1 MSALEEP
8 LTDLYWE
15 VHPGQGPPMLLV
27 HGFLS
32 SRAQWLLNLE
42 ALSQVCTPVV
52 VELWGHGRSPS
63 PDDAHFYK
71 PAGYIDAFEAIRT
84 VLAVERWLICGYSL
98 GAGLTIGYAL
108 THPERI
114 IAQVFTN
121 STSGFADAEQL
132 NAWRASAERS
142 ARNIVDRGLEAI
154 ERIPVHPRFA
164 RRLPNS
170 VKEPLIE
177 DAAKIDPRGI
187 AKTLLHTNPQVSV
200 RERVF
205 ERSVPALV
213 TCGSN
218 DRRFRAHREFAET
231 HMPGLEIVDLDA
243 GHAVNIEAADAFNAA
258 VVAFLSRQI
267 AADR

>member
-1 MSALEEP
+1 M
-8 LTDLYWE
+8 TDLYWE
-15 VHPGQGPPMLLV
+15 VHPGPGPPMLLV

-42 ALSQVCTPVV
+42 ALGHVCTPVV

-63 PDDAHFYK
+63 PEDAHPYT

-84 VLAVERWLICGYSL
+84 ALGVERWLICGYSL

-108 THPERI
+108 AHPERI

-132 NAWRASAERS
+132 ATWQASAEQS
-142 ARNIVDRGLEAI
+142 SQNIIEHGLDAI

-164 RRLPNS
+164 RRLPDA
-170 VKEPLIE
+170 VKSALVE

-187 AKTLLHTNPQVSV
+187 ANTLLHTNPQVSV
-200 RERVF
+200 RDRVF
-205 ERSVPALV
+205 GNSVPALLA
-213 TCGSN
+213 CGRN
-218 DRRFRAHREFAET
+218 ERRFQPHRDFAEA
-231 HMPGLEIVDLDA
+231 HMPALEIADLDA

-258 VVAFLSRQI
+258 VEAFVTRQVK
-267 AADR
+267 D

>member
-1 MSALEEP
+1 MSAHEDSM
-8 LTDLYWE
+8 TDLYWE
-15 VHPGQGPPMLLV
+15 AHPGQGPPMLMV

-42 ALSQVCTPVV
+42 ALSRVCTPVV

-63 PDDAHFYK
+63 PEDVHRYS
-71 PAGYIDAFEAIRT
+71 PAGYIETFEAIRST
-84 VLAVERWLICGYSL
+84 LGVERWLICGYSL

-132 NAWRASAERS
+132 DAWRASAEQS
-142 ARNIVDRGLEAI
+142 ARTIVDRGLEAI

-164 RRLPNS
+164 RRLPDS
-170 VKEPLIE
+170 VKGPLIE
-177 DAAKIDPRGI
+177 DAAGIDPRGI
-187 AKTLLHTNPQVSV
+187 ANTLLHTNPQVSV
-200 RERVF
+200 RERVS
-205 ERSVPALV
+205 ENSVPALL

-218 DRRFRAHREFAET
+218 ERRFQAHRDFAEI
-231 HMPGLEIVDLDA
+231 HMPALEIVDLDA
-243 GHAVNIEAADAFNAA
+243 GHAVNIEAAEAFNAT

-267 AADR
+267 AG